1 MKDRGQGAYGARL
14 QEQQSEEQKGFKD
27 SRIQK
32 RRVQGFED
40 SRIQVKM
47 MKIHRIPGARIQK
60 SRVRGFKGARGRVQ
74 KSEVQKCKKGSRIRV
89 KKFNQRI
96 SQSLASVF
104 FIISFTFLP
113 RSPQRL
119 SALRLL
125 PHIGADQWI

>member
-1 MKDRGQGAYGARL
+1 MVGPSVERQGPRSLWGKASRAAVRRAKRL
-14 QEQQSEEQKGFKD
+14 
-27 SRIQK
+27 
-32 RRVQGFED
+32 QGFED
-40 SRIQVKM
+40 SKEKGSRIQVKM